1 MNAPTQLQPTGS
13 AGASGWIEA
22 GLFAVVL
29 AVLNLAY
36 AYGHQIGAHPVAFL
50 TYAMPIAAVT
60 LLLITGPGPH
70 WRAIIAHPL
79 SYAVGGGI
87 IGMEAFYYLL
97 IDKVS
102 PTDGSLLVRL
112 NVPVGMLLGVLMV
125 GRRPSRLSIT
135 GALVVIASIAFIVP
149 GLEADRRVAGVL
161 LAITCAFIMSLRSFA
176 AEFHPW
182 NRSAHTVFEKMRVTG
197 LVLLVS
203 SIIGVVLV
211 FGSMTLVA
219 HGQMVGPTWLPRPE
233 HFLHLPTYLL
243 ALFMGGAVLTSIQYL
258 GFSTVVKIRTEN
270 FLAMTALIPAV
281 TLVFQMAAV
290 ETGVLAPI
298 PVDWRTLPAMGVMMA
313 GVILVIWGGHRTP
326 TMRTVSAE
334 TRASSQSAE
343 ASGPNLSPARR
354 TRPWAA
360 MAAATLLGLPYG
372 TIYAFSVLLK
382 PLEALLEVPR
392 TELSFVFGLSAIGF
406 TTGMNLA
413 PLTFGRLS
421 APVIVALATLV
432 NIAGMALAATATSTI
447 ELALGYGVMFGVAS
461 GFAFTTYQ
469 QCINMVVRGRQ
480 GLINGY
486 IVSLFPAGAMI
497 GAPLLDWGIGQWGV
511 RTALW
516 GLAGV
521 FAVTGVIGV
530 GLAIISGARL
540 ERPSRASGEA
550 SASSAGRRVVF
561 WKIFTIFFV
570 AAAAGLMVLSQAA
583 GIVAAYG
590 GASALAV
597 FATTGI
603 TGAIAAARLAG
614 GGLTDRF
621 AVPYVMAGAQ
631 VMALVG
637 TIMLTQWPGPIMSV
651 VGLAMIGIG
660 YGIISGATA
669 AAIGLYWEK
678 RDFGRMA
685 SRLYIAWCIAAVTLP
700 VLAARLFD
708 LTGGYT
714 TAIIVAGC
722 GNLIGVLVAITLPRR
737 VEGGRQAEIAAET
750 TR

>member
-1 MNAPTQLQPTGS
+1 MTTTPRIEPANRS
-13 AGASGWIEA
+13 GASGWIEA
-22 GLFAVVL
+22 GLFAIVL
-29 AVLNLAY
+29 SVLNLSY

-60 LLLITGPGPH
+60 LLLVTGPGPD
-70 WRAIIAHPL
+70 WRAIVAHPL

-97 IDKVS
+97 LEHVS

-112 NVPVGMLLGVLMV
+112 NVPVGMLLGVLLI
-125 GRRPSRLSIT
+125 GRRPSRMSIF
-135 GALVVIASIAFIVP
+135 GAFVVIASIAFLVP
-149 GLEADRRVAGVL
+149 GLEADRRVLGL
-161 LAITCAFIMSLRSFA
+161 GLAATCALIMSLRSFA

-182 NRSAHTVFEKMRVTG
+182 NRNAHTVLEKMRVTG

-203 SIIGVVLV
+203 SVIGVVLV
-211 FGSMTLVA
+211 FGSMALVA
-219 HGQMVGPTWLPRPE
+219 HGAMSGPPWLPKVE
-233 HFLHLPTYLL
+233 NFLHLPTYLL
-243 ALFMGGAVLTSIQYL
+243 ALFMGVVVLTAIQYL

-270 FLAMTALIPAV
+270 FLAATALIPIV
-281 TLVFQMAAV
+281 TLVFQIAAV
-290 ETGVLAPI
+290 EIGLLEPV
-298 PVDWRTLPAMGVMMA
+298 PVDWRTLPTMGAIML
-313 GVILVIWGGHRTP
+313 GVILVVWGGRGAGHP
-326 TMRTVSAE
+326 AASA
-334 TRASSQSAE
+334 THSPPAVAPMPNASA
-343 ASGPNLSPARR
+343 PL

-360 MAAATLLGLPYG
+360 MVAATLLGLPYG

-382 PLEALLEVPR
+382 PLEALLDIPR

-406 TTGMNLA
+406 TAGMNLA
-413 PLTFGRLS
+413 PLAFGRLS
-421 APVIVALATLV
+421 ATAILVLATVV
-432 NIAGMALAATATSTI
+432 NLAGIALAATATSTWQ
-447 ELALGYGVMFGVAS
+447 LALGYGVMFGVAS
-461 GFAFTTYQ
+461 GMAFTTYQ
-469 QCINMVVRGRQ
+469 QVVNLLVRGRQ
-480 GLINGY
+480 GLVNGY

-497 GAPLLDWGIGQWGV
+497 GAPLLDWGIEHWGV
-511 RTALW
+511 RWALG
-516 GLAGV
+516 GLGGV
-521 FAVTGVIGV
+521 FAVTGIV
-530 GLAIISGARL
+530 AIALFVFSGARL
-540 ERPSRASGEA
+540 EAPGARMRDAEG
-550 SASSAGRRVVF
+550 SADAGRRVVF
-561 WKIFTIFFV
+561 WKIFAIFFV
-570 AAAAGLMVLSQAA
+570 AAASGLLVLSQAA

-590 GASALAV
+590 GAGALAV

-603 TGAIAAARLAG
+603 TGAIAAARLTG

-631 VMALVG
+631 AMALIG
-637 TIMLTQWPGPIMSV
+637 TIILTLWPGPKMSV
-651 VGLAMIGIG
+651 VSLAMIGMG

-678 RDFGRMA
+678 RDFGRVA

-708 LTGGYT
+708 ETGGYA

-737 VEGGRQAEIAAET
+737 VEGGRQSEPPAAS